1 MDFNRLKLI
10 LLHRKRRFLSVLAA
24 IVLFALLVSL
34 LLPKQYLATTSVII
48 DQSSADPVTG
58 LTIPVQLMAGY
69 MATQVDV
76 ISSHNVARKVVEK
89 LNLSHDDKI
98 LKDYADDNS
107 SLNINDWTAKA
118 LLKKLD
124 VKPAKESSLIQIDY
138 TAKDPQMAANVANAF
153 AEGYIQTIIELRAQ
167 SASLSADWYDMQINL
182 LRKNLEKARSLLSSY
197 QQEHGIVSAD
207 DKLDIE
213 NSRLAELSRQLV
225 ESQANT
231 SELQARYDLST
242 SKIKQ
247 GGSLESLQEV
257 LSNTFIQSL
266 KSDLAKA
273 EGDFAELSKK
283 LDVNHPKYIQA
294 KAEVDSLNKKLQSE
308 IKMVSNDIA
317 SRVESANKRN
327 KILTKSLAEQKAK
340 VLELKKQHDEIA
352 LLNREMENAQMA
364 FDAAMK
370 RAIQTHMESEM
381 SQTNIAVLNPAIK
394 PEKPSKPKLLLN
406 LVLAVFIGSLAGL
419 GSVVMAETKDR
430 RVRMVADLAEELELP
445 VFAIL
450 NGKTKKLS
458 ETFSQNYQT
467 YQPEN
472 RANG

>member
-1 MDFNRLKLI
+1 MDFSRFKTI
-10 LLHRKRRFLSVLAA
+10 LLFRKRLFLSVLAA
-24 IVLFALLVSL
+24 IVLVTLLISL
-34 LLPKQYLATTSVII
+34 LLPKQYLAVTSVII

-58 LTIPVQLMAGY
+58 LTIPVQLMTGY

-76 ISSHNVARKVVEK
+76 ISSHNVARKVVDK
-89 LNLSHDDKI
+89 LNLSQDEKI
-98 LKDYADDNS
+98 QEDYADEH
-107 SLNINDWTAKA
+107 SLLDIKDWTAKA

-124 VKPAKESSLIQIDY
+124 VKPSKESSLIQIEY

-153 AEGYIQTIIELRAQ
+153 AEAYIQTTIELRAQ

-213 NSRLAELSRQLV
+213 NSRLADLSRQLV
-225 ESQANT
+225 DIQANT
-231 SELQARYDLST
+231 SELQARYDQST

-294 KAEVDSLNKKLQSE
+294 KAQVDSLNRKLQSE
-308 IKMVSNDIA
+308 IKMVSNDIS
-317 SRVESANKRN
+317 SRLESANKRN
-327 KILTKSLAEQKAK
+327 KILTKALAEQKAK

-352 LLNREMENAQMA
+352 MLNREVENAQMA
-364 FDAAMK
+364 YDTATK
-370 RAIQTHMESEM
+370 RAIQTRMESEM

-406 LVLAVFIGSLAGL
+406 LILSAFLGCLAGL
-419 GSVVMAETKDR
+419 ASVIAAESKDR
-430 RVRMVADLAEELELP
+430 RVRTSADLVQELDIP

-450 NGKTKKLS
+450 GGKTKKLS
-458 ETFSQNYQT
+458 DSFPQNFQT
-467 YQPEN
+467 
-472 RANG
+472 